1 LPSLERLY
9 LEFKDNPFSIIAI
22 DVGESRET
30 VLKFSEEN
38 DLSFTVLLNEDS
50 QISAQYAVRSH
61 PMKFLIDRQ
70 GNLIGVSQG
79 YKEWD
84 AAEMKSLIKALIN

>member
-79 YKEWD
+79 
-84 AAEMKSLIKALIN
+84 